1 MPKMFYYKYANITNT
16 TMQTLLYNL
25 GVARTKDPE
34 IRSQRKITNLN
45 INDNQEISHDDLI
58 ELAMKK
64 ISDLNNINL
73 FDYNRKIIMRD
84 NQIGYYLNWHID
96 DCAIFKH
103 KDVNNKKNNIPLDD
117 KYSLF
122 NLEELPKYTMVIYLT
137 SHNIDFTGGEFEFI
151 DETIKPKK
159 YDVVFFD
166 SREVHRVFRLR
177 DGQRKN
183 ILVKFYDK
191 FLNSS

>member
-1 MPKMFYYKYANITNT
+1 
-16 TMQTLLYNL
+16 MQSLLYNL
-25 GVARTKDPE
+25 GVKRIAEPE
-34 IRSQRKITNLN
+34 IRSKRKIANLN
-45 INDNQEISHDDLI
+45 LDSEREFSHEEII
-58 ELAMKK
+58 ESAIKK
-64 ISDLNNINL
+64 IYELSNINL
-73 FDYNRKIIMRD
+73 FDYDKKVIMRD

-103 KDVNNKKNNIPLDD
+103 KDTEGKKNNIPLDD

-151 DETIKPKK
+151 DEKVKPKK

-166 SREVHRVFRLR
+166 SREVHRVFKLR

-183 ILVKFYDK
+183 ILVKFYAKIVD
-191 FLNSS
+191 SS